1 MRERDGGK
9 SGNGLTQKLEV
20 EREIVSSYLLESPKR
35 QLAEILTIEQERQ
48 ITRRVLRH

>member
-9 SGNGLTQKLEV
+9 SGNGLTQKLAA
-20 EREIVSSYLLESPKR
+20 EREIVSSYLLETPKR
-35 QLAEILTIEQERQ
+35 QLAEFLTIEQERQ